1 MSGIDE
7 YKKQFEEGH
16 ISFEEALLYYGYDCY
31 EEGREA
37 GYDNGYDTGHEAGYD
52 TGYFIARE
60 DYEE

>member
-1 MSGIDE
+1 MSSIDE

-37 GYDNGYDTGHEAGYD
+37 GYDTGHEAGYD
-52 TGYFIARE
+52 AGYTEARYY
-60 DYEE
+60 YEE